1 MQVKALRLQ
10 DVNYG
15 DQWDEE
21 VEDRWEYND
30 FRSDSAWR
38 EGWDQHGQCVSQRG

>member
-30 FRSDSAWR
+30 FRSD
-38 EGWDQHGQCVSQRG
+38 